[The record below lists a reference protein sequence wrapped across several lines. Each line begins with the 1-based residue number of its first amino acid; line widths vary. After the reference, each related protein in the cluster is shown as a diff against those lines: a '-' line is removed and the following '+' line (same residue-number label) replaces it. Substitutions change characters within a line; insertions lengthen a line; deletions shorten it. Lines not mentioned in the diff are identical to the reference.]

1 MKKRLVPLAMLMSAM
16 SMNAAVNIERI
27 EPTNWYV
34 GMKDASL
41 QLMVCGKDVRNTEV
55 EVSHPGVRIDSIA
68 RLDSPL
74 GLRCRLF
81 HFMARFL
88 AMAELKQNRTLNPCD
103 TDVIFGRI
111 QAVLLTLPTKYI
123 FYRQ

>member
-41 QLMVCGKDVRNTEV
+41 QLMVCGKE
-55 EVSHPGVRIDSIA
+55 
-68 RLDSPL
+68 
-74 GLRCRLF
+74 
-81 HFMARFL
+81 M
-88 AMAELKQNRTLNPCD
+88 
-103 TDVIFGRI
+103 
-111 QAVLLTLPTKYI
+111 LLMNWPKYNSAA
-123 FYRQ
+123 FWAAT